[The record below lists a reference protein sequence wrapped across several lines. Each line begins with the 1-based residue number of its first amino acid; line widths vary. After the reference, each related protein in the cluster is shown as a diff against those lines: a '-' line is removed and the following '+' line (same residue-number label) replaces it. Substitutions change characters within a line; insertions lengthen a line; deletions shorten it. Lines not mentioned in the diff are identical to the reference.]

1 MNDPIE
7 APHERIF
14 TPLIQSGPLQLL
26 LALLIV
32 VIGLFHFW
40 ISIRTLLRRR
50 VPVEAAFHAMLLF
63 SGPCITLLL
72 LFALLPTEIPGL
84 FIVGID
90 ADEGLKHTLKLTSF
104 FGWLCLA
111 TFVPNLI
118 LAIVTL
124 IRRSVPPSGMRGS

>member
-1 MNDPIE
+1 MNDVIE
-7 APHERIF
+7 APHESIF
-14 TPLIQSGPLQLL
+14 TPLIQSGPLQIF

-32 VIGLFHFW
+32 SIGLCHFW
-40 ISIRTLLRRR
+40 LSFRTLLRPRA
-50 VPVEAAFHAMLLF
+50 PVEAALHAILLF
-63 SGPCITLLL
+63 SGPCITFLL

-90 ADEGLKHTLKLTSF
+90 ADEGLKHALKLTSF
-104 FGWLCLA
+104 FGWFCLA

-124 IRRSVPPSGMRGS
+124 IRSQQSA